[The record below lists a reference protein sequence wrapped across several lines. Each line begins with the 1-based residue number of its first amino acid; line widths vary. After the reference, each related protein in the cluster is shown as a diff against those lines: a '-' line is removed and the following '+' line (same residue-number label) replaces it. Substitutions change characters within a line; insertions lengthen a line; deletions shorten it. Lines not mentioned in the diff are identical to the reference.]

1 MLLLDKSMVMKMKTR
16 LLSAV
21 IGIPILIAV
30 LFFYDTI
37 VLNIAIALICMIGV
51 YEFLHSTKYVAN
63 PVILVCS
70 MLFAGMIPFM
80 NFELMKDR
88 TTLVMLVYIVILI
101 AILFARH
108 NTLKFEEIG
117 VAFTV
122 SVLVPFAL
130 SSFVFV
136 RDKYDGGIFY
146 ILLIFLC
153 AWISDAGAYFIGRV
167 FGKHRLAPTISPKK
181 TIEGAVGGVIFCV
194 IFNVAFTYGYTV
206 ITEDSL
212 HLEANLIALI
222 VVSFVGSIIGI
233 FGDLFASIVKRQ
245 TGIKDFG
252 NIIPGHGGIIDRF
265 DSVLFI
271 APFIYVMC
279 DIWPIMSTAS
289 DLVK

>member
-1 MLLLDKSMVMKMKTR
+1 MKTR
-16 LLSAV
+16 ILSAV

-37 VLNIAIALICMIGV
+37 VLNIAIAVICIVGV
-51 YEFLHSTKYVAN
+51 YEFLHSTKYVTN
-63 PVILVCS
+63 PVVLVVS
-70 MLFAGMIPFM
+70 MLLAGVIPFIRM
-80 NFELMKDR
+80 PFMLDR
-88 TTLVMLVYIVILI
+88 TTLIVLVYIVCLVVV
-101 AILFARH
+101 LFARH
-108 NTLKFEEIG
+108 NTLRFEQIA

-136 RDKYDGGIFY
+136 RDRYDGGLYY

-153 AWISDAGAYFIGRV
+153 AWICDAGAYFIGRV
-167 FGKHRLAPTISPKK
+167 FGKHKLSPTISPKK
-181 TIEGAVGGVIFCV
+181 TVEGAVGGVVFCV
-194 IFNVAFTYGYTV
+194 IFNVAFTYVFTV
-206 ITEDSL
+206 VTEDSM
-212 HLEANLIALI
+212 HLEANLLALL
-222 VVSFVGSIIGI
+222 VVSVLGAVIGI

-252 NIIPGHGGIIDRF
+252 NIIPGHGGVIDRF

-279 DIWPIMSTAS
+279 DLLPIMSVVPAA
-289 DLVK
+289 